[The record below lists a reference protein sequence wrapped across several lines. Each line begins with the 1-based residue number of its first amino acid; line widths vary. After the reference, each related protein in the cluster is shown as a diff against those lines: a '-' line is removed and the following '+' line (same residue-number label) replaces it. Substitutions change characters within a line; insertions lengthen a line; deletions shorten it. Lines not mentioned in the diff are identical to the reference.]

1 MKNKLNL
8 YIIEYAISA
17 LARQKYKNIFIF
29 IVICFL
35 VFLLSCV
42 FFISNSLKSELF
54 STIESLPSLTITN
67 TKGGRKYDINTN
79 IIDDIVAINGVQ
91 NISARVWGYYYF
103 YSANR
108 YFMLLGIDPFDTQY
122 KTTLQKVADKINN
135 SNIDI
140 DNSIFVGN
148 GVLQVMKQYYFKDYF
163 HFITPEADIK
173 KLNIAGV
180 FRLDTNLESNDMII
194 TSIDNAREILGIDQQ
209 MATDIVVQVS
219 NPTEI
224 PNIVL
229 KIKQLYPNL
238 TITTQEELIKEYEN
252 IFNYKG
258 GFFLSL
264 FIVAI
269 FTFFI
274 IIYDK
279 VSGMTSYEQKE
290 IAILKAIGWSIDD
303 ILLAKF
309 YEGFIISIFAYLVG
323 VIFALVYVYIFQ
335 APLLSNIFL
344 GFDNIVLKPYLP
356 FVFDIQSLSLVFF
369 ISVPIFIASI
379 IFPSWRVATCDTD
392 EILR

>member
-54 STIESLPSLTITN
+54 STIKSLPSLTITN

-163 HFITPEADIK
+163 NFITPEADIK